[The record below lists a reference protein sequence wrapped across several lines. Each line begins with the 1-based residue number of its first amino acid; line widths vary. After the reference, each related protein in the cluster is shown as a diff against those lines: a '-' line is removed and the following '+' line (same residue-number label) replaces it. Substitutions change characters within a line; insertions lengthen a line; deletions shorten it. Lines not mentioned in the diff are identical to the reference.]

1 MAASPASRDHKSN
14 LIQNIPAEVKRL
26 GQPAHYVHQP
36 ALEAGDCLI
45 FTEALVHG
53 TRKWTAEHERRAL
66 LYKFSPGFQ
75 AYSAGVHQI
84 SYPDFVEDMSEEER
98 AVMEAPHI
106 RR

>member
-1 MAASPASRDHKSN
+1 MTRERIRQIEAKAVRK
-14 LIQNIPAEVKRL
+14 LQ
-26 GQPAHYVHQP
+26 QPAHYVHQP
-36 ALEAGDCLI
+36 PAKAGDVII
-45 FTEALVHG
+45 FPEALVHG
-53 TRKWTAEHERRAL
+53 TTPWKAAHERRAL